1 MRPRL
6 VLPVARFALALCASA
21 LASARG
27 AAAQAAG
34 STVGGVVT
42 DSLDRAPLAGAVVQL
57 VSADSVGRFGASVT
71 SDSLG
76 RFSFAGVPR
85 GRYALGFFHP
95 LLDSLGLGPPL
106 REVRVDRDG
115 ETLRADVAIPGPE
128 RMRATICGAKS
139 VRDSTLALVT
149 GTVRGASDGAP
160 ASGAT
165 VDARWLEYSL
175 GEGGIGRR
183 IGHLTAT
190 TADNGWFA
198 LCGVPSAGSVALMA
212 TRGSDSTDRI
222 EVAMGDGG
230 FLRRDLYL
238 GAARAVSVVDTA
250 DGNAV
255 TYRRRAGDLRLSGV
269 VVRVDGGKPLAG
281 ARVGIVD
288 GPGAVANERGEW
300 AIAGAPPGTRLLE
313 VHAVGYYPEQR
324 AVDVVAGAP
333 PVRIAMRTLKA
344 VLDTVRIVATRL
356 RTQAPLE
363 FEMRRRSGAGH
374 YLTQEMLQHRRML
387 RTSDAFRNQ
396 AGVSLVHA
404 GVGRHALAMR
414 GIWGACRPTIYID
427 GHWFEGLDVD
437 DLDTMV
443 NPKDITGIEIYDET
457 TAPPQYRDYTR
468 ETPCGSIVI
477 WTTMAPGR

>member
-1 MRPRL
+1 ML
-6 VLPVARFALALCASA
+6 VARTV
-21 LASARG
+21 
-27 AAAQAAG
+27 AAQ

-42 DSLDRAPLAGAVVQL
+42 DSLAKQPLVGAVVQL

-71 SDSLG
+71 SDTLG

-115 ETLRADVAIPGPE
+115 EILRVDVGVPGPQT
-128 RMRATICGAKS
+128 MRATICGAKS
-139 VRDSTLALVT
+139 VRDSTLALVI
-149 GTVRGASDGAP
+149 GTVRGAGDGAP
-160 ASGAT
+160 ESGAT
-165 VDARWLEYSL
+165 VEARWLEYSL

-183 IGHLTAT
+183 IGRLTAT

-198 LCGVPSAGSVALMA
+198 LCGVPSAGNVALMA
-212 TRGSDSTDRI
+212 TRGADSTDRV
-222 EVAMGDGG
+222 ELAMDDGG

-238 GAARAVSVVDTA
+238 GAARTVAVVDTA
-250 DGNAV
+250 DGNTV
-255 TYRRRAGDLRLSGV
+255 TYHRRAGDVRVTGV
-269 VVRVDGGKPLAG
+269 VVRVEGGKPLAG

-288 GPGAVANERGEW
+288 GPGAVANDRGEW
-300 AIAGAPPGTRLLE
+300 AIGGAPPGTRMLE

-324 AVDVVAGAP
+324 AVDVVPGAP

-344 VLDTVRIVATRL
+344 VLDTVRVVASRL
-356 RTQAPLE
+356 RNQPPLE
-363 FEMRRRSGAGH
+363 FDLRRRSGAGH

-396 AGVSLVHA
+396 AGVILEHA
-404 GVGRHALAMR
+404 GLGRHALGMR
-414 GIWGACRPTIYID
+414 GIWGMCRPTIYID

-477 WTTMAPGR
+477 WTTMAPQR